1 MTDRTKPSP
10 SAGRAR
16 SPRRLRLGQL
26 RFRPLSGFG
35 RLGLAII
42 AVLTF
47 SAVLVV
53 GVLPTTA
60 LWDRRGALEVEEARL
75 AVLGAKNDTLE
86 DQIELL
92 QSAEHI
98 ELRARAEFGYV
109 WPGQEAYPILPAPAV
124 LVLPPAWPFTH
135 FDRTVE
141 VVTPD

>member
-1 MTDRTKPSP
+1 MTDRPEPTPGAK
-10 SAGRAR
+10 AR
-16 SPRRLRLGQL
+16 SPKRSRLPQP

-35 RLGLAII
+35 RLGLASIL
-42 AVLTF
+42 VLAF
-47 SAVLVV
+47 CAVLVV

-60 LWDRRGALEVEEARL
+60 LWDRRGALEAEEARL
-75 AVLGAKNDTLE
+75 AVLGAKNDALE
-86 DQIELL
+86 DQIALL

-98 ELRARAEFGYV
+98 ELQARAEFGYV

-141 VVTPD
+141 VVAPD